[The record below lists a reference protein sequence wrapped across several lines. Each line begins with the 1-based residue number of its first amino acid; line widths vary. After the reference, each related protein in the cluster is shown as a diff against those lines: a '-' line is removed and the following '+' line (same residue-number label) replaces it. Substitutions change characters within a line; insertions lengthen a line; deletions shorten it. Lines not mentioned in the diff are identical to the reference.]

1 GVEALPRRALAEELD
16 VRRREV
22 EAVHPIAALAQP
34 DQMRAGAAGDV
45 EHGLDG
51 PPRIGA
57 EAVDEEVHLLLSVHV
72 EGDLV
77 VARRRVLAGVRRRR
91 VAGALH
97 LPHHVSRASRRIQ
110 EAVIPVRADGSQA
123 WATSTRSVPTIRHGS
138 SSRTISTSSAARKP
152 HGSGEPVPGASAG
165 SSTSMSTVT

>member
-1 GVEALPRRALAEELD
+1 
-16 VRRREV
+16 
-22 EAVHPIAALAQP
+22 
-34 DQMRAGAAGDV
+34 MRAGAARDV

-57 EAVDEEVHLLLSVHV
+57 KAVDEEVHLLLSVHV

-77 VARRRVLAGVRRRR
+77 VARRRVLAGVRG

-138 SSRTISTSSAARKP
+138 SSRTISTSSAARNP
-152 HGSGEPVPGASAG
+152 QGSGEPVPGASAG